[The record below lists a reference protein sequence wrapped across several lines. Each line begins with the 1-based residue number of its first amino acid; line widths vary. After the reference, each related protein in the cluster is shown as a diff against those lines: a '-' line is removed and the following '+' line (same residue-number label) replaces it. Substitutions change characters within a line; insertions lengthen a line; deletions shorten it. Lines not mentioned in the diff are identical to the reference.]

1 MRTLLVAVP
10 ALVVVGCLVL
20 FVLGYRG
27 LRGDPIDG
35 LEVEDLRLLKGAT
48 QKASAQGQGPLSR
61 LAAPL
66 VPVLIKAMGSTLESR
81 LRRMIMLAGR
91 PEGMSVESVVQRM
104 AMWLIIISPA
114 AAMALV
120 LGALWIIALCALI
133 VVVIPIA
140 SIARSRRLRQ
150 ERVGRDLP
158 DFLDVLAVTVTAGVG
173 FRAALDTVADRF
185 GGPLSE
191 EITLTLHQIRNG
203 ASVRDAFRRL
213 KGRNDSEQLST
224 FVTAYLQAEEL
235 GAPLA
240 VTLNRIALDMRRDS
254 GQRQRQRA
262 ARVVPRVTLVTSVVL
277 LPGALAILGV
287 GFVIGLDFDLG
298 AVTGDLAP

>member
-1 MRTLLVAVP
+1 MSALLVAVP
-10 ALVVVGCLVL
+10 ALVVVGCMAL

-27 LRGDPIDG
+27 LRGDPVDG
-35 LEVEDLRLLKGAT
+35 LEVEDLLLLKGGQ
-48 QKASAQGQGPLSR
+48 QKARGRGPLRR

-66 VPVLIKAMGSTLESR
+66 VPLLVRTMGKNLERR
-81 LRRMIMLAGR
+81 LRRMIELAGR
-91 PEGMSVESVVQRM
+91 PDGMTVESVVERM
-104 AMWLIIISPA
+104 AVWLVIVTPLAVIGLLQGLI
-114 AAMALV
+114 LV
-120 LGALWIIALCALI
+120 LPLCAL
-133 VVVIPIA
+133 VVVVLPLA
-140 SIARSRRLRQ
+140 GIARARRLRQ
-150 ERVGRDLP
+150 ERIGRDLP

-173 FRAALDTVADRF
+173 FRAALDTVAERF

-213 KGRNDSEQLST
+213 KVRNDSEQLST

-262 ARVVPRVTLVTSVVL
+262 AKVVPRVTLVTSVVL
-277 LPGALAILGV
+277 LPGALVILGV
-287 GFVIGLDFDLG
+287 GFVLGLDFDLSG
-298 AVTGDLAP
+298 LTGVLQ